1 MDESLFARLDTEP
14 DSSIRL
20 ELQYRMCGPIND
32 LANELTYSG
41 SLQCATADVRNS
53 SLHLDPYPAAMPP
66 WLRRCLAPDLPNAVL
81 FLDTSLLP
89 ESLRNSVPDPT
100 TKSPLNRLEAGLCR
114 LMTSGLASCGLS
126 DDQVGVIAPYQSQ
139 VQLLRRTLARSAIEV
154 NTVDQYQGRDKE
166 VIVYS
171 ATRSDPGPG
180 SSSDG
185 PAGVLGGQ
193 QTILDDFRR
202 LNVAVTRAK
211 CKLLVVGDRSCLAG
225 FGPFARLLEALDGRR
240 QGVYSLRLGVD
251 GFDAGGGVVDGR
263 PRSD

>member
-1 MDESLFARLDTEP
+1 MDESLFARLATDP
-14 DSSIRL
+14 DSSIPL
-20 ELQYRMCGPIND
+20 QLQYRMCGPIND

-41 SLQCATADVRNS
+41 SLRCATADVHNS
-53 SLHLDPYPAAMPP
+53 TVHLAPYPATMPA
-66 WLRRCLAPDLPNAVL
+66 WLRRCLAPDLSNAVL

-89 ESLRNSVPDPT
+89 ESVRNSVLDPT

-114 LMTSGLASCGLS
+114 LITSGLASCGVS

-139 VQLLRRTLARSAIEV
+139 VKLLRRTLPARSAIEV

-171 ATRSDPGPG
+171 ATRSDPPESEPG
-180 SSSDG
+180 G
-185 PAGVLGGQ
+185 RVVLGGQ

-211 CKLLVVGDRSCLAG
+211 CKLVVVGDRSCLAG
-225 FGPFARLLEALDGRR
+225 FGPFARLLEALDDERR
-240 QGVYSLRLGVD
+240 RGVYSLRLGVD

-263 PRSD
+263 PSD